1 MFFFLQSSVNPTTS
15 WTSSQEP
22 KSYQMDDHFLRQ
34 IFGIT
39 SDVKICLQRIEEPI
53 ISGKHSQKPTR
64 RLSDRELFL
73 QYLYAPDVTD
83 RDSGLISVKH
93 EIELADQE
101 KSGDAAIPS
110 PHTHSGPLRCSNFK
124 LQTKPFP
131 PLMCNSGQSLLK
143 ETSCDVYSEQVVD
156 YVTPI
161 DEDFLST
168 DENEI
173 LNSQNTDATLQTPS
187 FLDLNANPR
196 RICRTRKR
204 TICPCCMPG
213 TQDPAFKSSTKAV
226 EPEKW
231 AWTTEQTSKKSGRT
245 KVVRKS
251 VKPSGRI
258 NFLTAKNKLNC
269 KNYEVPSSGSSCS
282 TSMNSNELKQREE
295 IKRLRELLREKEAA
309 LELMRNSIS

>member
-1 MFFFLQSSVNPTTS
+1 MESSINPTTS

-22 KSYQMDDHFLRQ
+22 KSHQMDDHFLRQ

-39 SDVKICLQRIEEPI
+39 ADVKICLQRTEESVM
-53 ISGKHSQKPTR
+53 SGELSQKPTS
-64 RLSDRELFL
+64 RLSDREL
-73 QYLYAPDVTD
+73 QYRCASDVTD
-83 RDSGLISVKH
+83 RDSGLVSVKH

-101 KSGDAAIPS
+101 KSVDAAIPS
-110 PHTHSGPLRCSNFK
+110 CHTHSGPLRCSNFK
-124 LQTKPFP
+124 LKTKSFP
-131 PLMCNSGQSLLK
+131 AMMCNSGQSLLK
-143 ETSCDVYSEQVVD
+143 ETSCDVFSEQAVD

-168 DENEI
+168 DESEI

-187 FLDLNANPR
+187 FLDLSANPR

-231 AWTTEQTSKKSGRT
+231 SWTTEQTSKKSGRT

-258 NFLTAKNKLNC
+258 NFFTAKNKLNF
-269 KNYEVPSSGSSCS
+269 KNYEVPSSGSLCS
-282 TSMNSNELKQREE
+282 TSMNSNELKQQEE